1 MITQQVRIADNPIK
15 EKYMKNKDLGKNH
28 LQILYIQKPKNL
40 WKKLIDLKEY
50 QGCWLQNL

>member
-28 LQILYIQKPKNL
+28 LQILYTQKPKNL
-40 WKKLIDLKEY
+40 WK
-50 QGCWLQNL
+50 N